1 MKNFYLF
8 IIALLSVSAHSQFI
22 YWKANEEIPEQ
33 AMVYMNDNTTK
44 TGYIKNNKVSNVGK
58 RMLTL
63 DPKLF
68 RHGDVEADVIL
79 FKAEGT
85 ENYVE
90 IPANKI
96 NYVVFSGEEPTRFD
110 RINVYKFER
119 KSLEV
124 KDKEPVTMFQIPR
137 VDDYVV
143 MYANYYINLGRN
155 GSLND
160 ELYFYVKQ
168 KDSDKSYYMRFFSF
182 NKDKQ
187 IFPYLKILAPKNE
200 KFTSYIDKLC
210 DKKSAEYKEYKKGE
224 EELLQEVSSYAKEN
238 RKELSIVDTRSM
250 AYNAK
255 FRYMFSYFGKK
266 LEQFSN

>member
-8 IIALLSVSAHSQFI
+8 IIALLSVSANSQFI

-79 FKAEGT
+79 FKAEGSA
-85 ENYVE
+85 NYAE

-168 KDSDKSYYMRFFSF
+168 KDSDKSYYMRCFW
-182 NKDKQ
+182 NTKPKE
-187 IFPYLKILAPKNE
+187 IFQNSKILAPKNE
-200 KFTSYIDKLC
+200 KFIAHIEKLC
-210 DKKSAEYKEYKKGE
+210 DKKSVEYKEYIKGE
-224 EELLQEVSSYAKEN
+224 EEVLQEVSDYLKEN
-238 RKELSIVDTRSM
+238 RKLKLDARSV

-255 FRYMFSYFGKK
+255 YQYMFSYIGKK

>member
-85 ENYVE
+85 ENE
-90 IPANKI
+90 
-96 NYVVFSGEEPTRFD
+96 
-110 RINVYKFER
+110 
-119 KSLEV
+119 
-124 KDKEPVTMFQIPR
+124 
-137 VDDYVV
+137 
-143 MYANYYINLGRN
+143 
-155 GSLND
+155 
-160 ELYFYVKQ
+160 
-168 KDSDKSYYMRFFSF
+168 
-182 NKDKQ
+182 
-187 IFPYLKILAPKNE
+187 
-200 KFTSYIDKLC
+200 
-210 DKKSAEYKEYKKGE
+210 
-224 EELLQEVSSYAKEN
+224 
-238 RKELSIVDTRSM
+238 
-250 AYNAK
+250 
-255 FRYMFSYFGKK
+255 
-266 LEQFSN
+266 